1 MRLFIT
7 VKPMPGDTSAAVACH
22 RSGFKAET
30 RAESYRGPGH
40 DGVRYSSARKHFSSN
55 KMQRLPAAQASR
67 EACRP
72 ALPARSERGLIIC
85 EFVVAS

>member
-7 VKPMPGDTSAAVACH
+7 VKPMPGDTSAAVACQ

-40 DGVRYSSARKHFSSN
+40 DGGALQ
-55 KMQRLPAAQASR
+55 QRAQALLQQQDAAP
-67 EACRP
+67 ACRP
-72 ALPARSERGLIIC
+72 GLSGGLPASPACPIRERPHHL
-85 EFVVAS
+85 